1 MSQHDASAVEPAVID
16 PANVEAVIRD
26 RYSARAFLPDPV
38 PRELLTRLLELA
50 SRAPSGVNIQPWKVY
65 VLQGASRDE
74 LVSQVCAAQD
84 AVRDDPALAAR
95 YQSPYDYYPAQWFDP
110 YLARR
115 RENGWGLY
123 GLLGIAKGDRE
134 AMYQQIQRN
143 FRFFDAPVGIML
155 TMDRRLGRGALLDAG
170 MFLQN
175 LMLAARAHG
184 LDSCPQGAWLDYHS
198 IVMPLIGAGEDEL
211 LLCGMALGY
220 ADPKARV
227 NEFRTPRVPVEAFTR
242 WLD

>member
-1 MSQHDASAVEPAVID
+1 MNPHHASAEPAAID
-16 PANVEAVIRD
+16 PASVEAVIRG

-74 LVSQVCAAQD
+74 LVARVCAAQD
-84 AVRDDPALAAR
+84 AARDDPALAAQ

-123 GLLGIAKGDRE
+123 GLLGIAKGDRQ
-134 AMYQQIQRN
+134 AMYRQIQRN

-184 LDSCPQGAWLDYHS
+184 LESCPQGAWLDYHS
-198 IVMPLIGAGEDEL
+198 LVMPLIGAGEDEL
-211 LLCGMALGY
+211 LLCGLALGH
-220 ADPKARV
+220 ADPQARV
-227 NEFRTPRVPVEAFTR
+227 NEFRTPRVPVESFTR

>member
-1 MSQHDASAVEPAVID
+1 MRQVDAPIAD
-16 PANVEAVIRD
+16 PASVDAAIENRF
-26 RYSARAFLPDPV
+26 SARAFLPTPV
-38 PRELLTRLLELA
+38 PRATLEDILRVA
-50 SRAPSGVNIQPWKVY
+50 SRAASGTNAQPWKVY
-65 VLQGASRDE
+65 VLQGASRDS
-74 LVSQVCAAQD
+74 LVAKVCAAQD
-84 AVRDDPALAAR
+84 AAREDPALAAR

-123 GLLGIAKGDRE
+123 GLLGIAKGDKE
-134 AMYQQIQRN
+134 AMYRQIQRN
-143 FRFFDAPVGIML
+143 FSFFDAPVGIMV
-155 TMDRRLGRGALLDAG
+155 TMDRRLGRGALLDVG

-198 IVMPLIGAGEDEL
+198 IVMPHVGACENEL
-211 LLCGMALGY
+211 LLCGMAIGR
-220 ADPKARV
+220 ADPQARV
-227 NEFRTPRVPVEAFTR
+227 NEFRTPRVPVESFTC